1 MDYTKYFGLA
11 EWLLIFYHDI
21 STDKYFTHNTI
32 FLVNTTYTYSI
43 LGSIHENYKINGFYE
58 YLLEYPDEPNYNRWK
73 QRVNIKDTTNTQTSK
88 DIGYKPIHIDFAP
101 QDGEFGGIARSDKP
115 AEAIFDGTP
124 GVAGHWFTIGAL
136 EHYISHYQMA
146 GFYNGVDYKVGVR
159 KVKLWIR
166 IPKECQTFE
175 YNFCIYGS
183 NLVYFFLSI
192 PLLNDS

>member
-11 EWLLIFYHDI
+11 NWLLIFYHNI
-21 STDKYFTHNTI
+21 ITDEYFTNDTI

-58 YLLEYPDEPNYNRWK
+58 YLLEYPDDPHYNRWK

-88 DIGYKPIHIDFAP
+88 DIGYKPIHIDLVP
-101 QDGEFGGIARSDKP
+101 KDGEFGGIARSDSI
-115 AEAIFDGTP
+115 EAIFDGTP

-136 EHYISHYQMA
+136 VHFISHYQMA
-146 GFYNGVDYKVGVR
+146 GYYNGVDYKVGVR

-175 YNFCIYGS
+175 YNRLRECNYRS
-183 NLVYFFLSI
+183 NI
-192 PLLNDS
+192 LLNTI